1 MKIGNRILHTFAFV
15 FFALMTQYAAAES
28 AAHRAALY
36 YAGLDAPSAE
46 RKTFQ
51 KQMKRVWKDYD
62 KQIGSIMSDWSA
74 KEVDYAG
81 GGTVFYPF
89 SGPDF
94 LTIDRM
100 YPNADRYVM
109 VALQKAAKPTYP
121 DRMDQEQREN
131 FEKKLSIAWNRFGIL
146 GYFRTDDLDEDQ
158 RDKKSRM
165 GTTAI
170 LMAFAVLQGYE
181 VLDVSPLGFNPETSE
196 WEPMPA
202 GESTWS
208 SVRLSLQKSGRKVT
222 LDYVSLDLSDGGL
235 RSAKQ
240 RSIWL
245 KNMAAHPTLLKAA
258 SHLLQEA
265 YFGEFRDMIVNAA
278 PIVVQDETGLKY
290 KDLAKI
296 GTVTLYGNF
305 IKPLGLFKSTKQLV
319 LAEAY
324 KSAKDKKKLPFAF
337 SYIKNSEM
345 RSVQIARR
353 AVKTEKSEPSENS
366 VQPEKAAQTP
376 ATAKK

>member
-1 MKIGNRILHTFAFV
+1 MKIGNRLLQVCAFV
-15 FFALMTQYAAAES
+15 LCAATAQLAAAES
-28 AAHRAALY
+28 AAQRAALY

-62 KQIGSIMSDWSA
+62 KQIGSIMSGWSE
-74 KEVDYAG
+74 KEVAYAG

-100 YPNADRYVM
+100 YPNAERYVM
-109 VALQKAAKPTYP
+109 VALQKATKPTYP
-121 DRMDQEQREN
+121 ESMDKEQREA
-131 FEKKLSIAWNRFGIL
+131 FEKKLNIAWNRFGIL

-181 VLDVSPLGFNPETSE
+181 VLDVTPLGFNPEISE
-196 WEPMPA
+196 WEPMSA

-208 SVRLSLQKSGRKVT
+208 SVRLSMQKSGRKVT

-265 YFGEFRDMIVNAA
+265 YFSSLRDMIVSAA
-278 PIVVQDETGLKY
+278 PIVVQDETGLNY

-296 GTVTLYGNF
+296 GPVTLYGNF
-305 IKPLGLFKSTKQLV
+305 IKPLGLFKSTKQLT

-324 KSAKDKKKLPFAF
+324 KTAKEKKKLPFAF

-345 RSVQIARR
+345 RSVQVARR
-353 AVKTEKSEPSENS
+353 AVQAEKPALPEKSVQTEKP
-366 VQPEKAAQTP
+366 AP